1 VNSLSLSKIIANLR
15 TATGELRQDGRGW
28 ILVTVSA
35 GWFLTIG
42 VRFVY
47 PSLLPFLREAFAM
60 DLTTAGMLLTMLWAA
75 YAVGQFP
82 SGILGDRIGERN
94 VLVFSTAVA
103 TLALLAV
110 AASVSV
116 RTLFLGTLAF
126 GLGTSL
132 FGPTRFTIFTRFY
145 PERAGTAIGITMAA
159 GNIGNTLLPPLA
171 GVLASYVTWRLGF
184 GFVIPLFL
192 GITFALWLAIPGR
205 TSGSNHS
212 SVSLS
217 LGTVRDVVRESI
229 RGNIPVIVLIQVISA
244 FAGQGFLG
252 FYPLYLIEVKGL
264 SPSAAAT
271 FFALHFAFAVIV
283 APLSGMSRDKFGSR
297 VSLLTL
303 LGGFFLGL
311 ILLQLVNHPA
321 YLIPIT
327 GLISMRAG
335 TGVITNTY
343 IADAL
348 PHDLKNAG
356 LGLLR
361 TNWMLIGALS
371 PMAVGALADH
381 GYFKESYL
389 LLALLAGIGAVLTF
403 FILDYKAIESRGT
416 MRT

>member
-1 VNSLSLSKIIANLR
+1 MNSLSLSKIIANLR

-35 GWFLTIG
+35 GWFLSRG
-42 VRFVY
+42 VRYIY
-47 PSLLPFLREAFAM
+47 PALLPFLREAFAM
-60 DLTTAGMLLTMLWAA
+60 DLTTAGMLLTMIWAA

-82 SGILGDRIGERN
+82 GGIFSDRMGERST
-94 VLVFSTAVA
+94 LVFSTAVA
-103 TLALLAV
+103 TFALLVV
-110 AASVSV
+110 AASNSV
-116 RTLFLGTLAF
+116 WTLFLGAFAF
-126 GLGTSL
+126 GLATSL
-132 FGPTRFTIFTRFY
+132 FGPARFTIFTRLY

-159 GNIGNTLLPPLA
+159 GNIGGTLLPPVA

-192 GITFALWLAIPGR
+192 GVTLALWLAIPGR
-205 TSGSNHS
+205 ASGSNHS

-217 LGTVRDVVRESI
+217 LGTVRDVVRESM
-229 RGNIPVIVLIQVISA
+229 RGNVPIITLIQVVSA
-244 FAGQGFLG
+244 FAGEGFLS
-252 FYPLYLIEVKGL
+252 FYPLYLVEVKGL
-264 SPSAAAT
+264 SPSIAAT
-271 FFALHFAFAVIV
+271 IFAFYFAFAVIV
-283 APLSGMSRDKFGSR
+283 QPLAGMSRDRFGPR
-297 VSLLTL
+297 VSLMTL

-311 ILLQLVNHPA
+311 ILLQFATHTA

-327 GLISMRAG
+327 ALISIKEGA
-335 TGVITNTY
+335 GVISNTY

-348 PHDLKNAG
+348 PDNLKNAG

-361 TNWMLIGALS
+361 TGWVLIAALS

-389 LLALLAGIGAVLTF
+389 FLALLAGIGAVLTF
-403 FILDYKAIESRGT
+403 FILDYTAIESRGT